1 MIRLTLC
8 LASAFTL
15 PVYAAA
21 PEPLVFAHYDWEL
34 ACDNTGTCR
43 AAGYHDEEAETAAAL
58 SVLLTRAAGPQAPV
72 TGQLML
78 GHYGEDPFAA
88 GEEQAVTL
96 WIDGTPLGR
105 VTLADFSGQ
114 LPRDY
119 VDAMLPVLAGDG
131 TIAFLA
137 DDGRRWALSTRG
149 ATAVLLKMDDA
160 QGRVGTRGALVKPG
174 TRDETAV
181 PPPAPPP
188 VVRIPP
194 LTVRD
199 GEDLQY
205 VDDSE
210 KLRDALDAALGEDD
224 ECFDLLDPDAPYT
237 PLEVVRLSETKL
249 LVSHRCWLAAYNA
262 GRGYWVIDDEPPWN
276 PVVVTTLGTDYADGT
291 ITASH
296 KSRGLGDCWSEDAW
310 SWDGTRFVPTA
321 SSSTGMCRFVAPGGA
336 WSLPTRVVEVE
347 RAGR

>member
-1 MIRLTLC
+1 
-8 LASAFTL
+8 
-15 PVYAAA
+15 
-21 PEPLVFAHYDWEL
+21 
-34 ACDNTGTCR
+34 
-43 AAGYHDEEAETAAAL
+43 
-58 SVLLTRAAGPQAPV
+58 
-72 TGQLML
+72 
-78 GHYGEDPFAA
+78 
-88 GEEQAVTL
+88 
-96 WIDGTPLGR
+96 
-105 VTLADFSGQ
+105 
-114 LPRDY
+114 
-119 VDAMLPVLAGDG
+119 
-131 TIAFLA
+131 
-137 DDGRRWALSTRG
+137 
-149 ATAVLLKMDDA
+149 MDDA

-174 TRDETAV
+174 TRDEAAV